1 MTPWT
6 VACQDPL
13 SMEFSRQE
21 DWSGLHFLLQ
31 GIFLT
36 QELNLG
42 LLGCREI
49 LYYLNHQGNPYY
61 GTYASLVHSVVS
73 MLFPKSFEQW
83 ELYFSHL
90 YAPSA

>member
-1 MTPWT
+1 
-6 VACQDPL
+6 
-13 SMEFSRQE
+13 MEFSGQE

-61 GTYASLVHSVVS
+61 GTYASLVHSVFL
-73 MLFPKSFEQW
+73 MLFLKSFEQW